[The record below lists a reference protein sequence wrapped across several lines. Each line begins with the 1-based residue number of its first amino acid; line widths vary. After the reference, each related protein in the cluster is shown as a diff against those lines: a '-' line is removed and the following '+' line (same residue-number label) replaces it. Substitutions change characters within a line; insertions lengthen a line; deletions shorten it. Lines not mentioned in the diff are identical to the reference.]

1 MVAVE
6 RAVLVVHIAAGFL
19 ALFAGGGAF
28 GTRKGG
34 WYHRRFGRTFVA
46 AMAVVSGSALVL
58 YPFDPGFLRLFLS
71 LVAVFSFY
79 FAFSGYRA
87 LSRKRPA
94 DDAAAVDW
102 LAAGLYGLA
111 SVGLLVL
118 GGWRLLG
125 GSGFGVVLL
134 VFGALGGVFT
144 LVDVRSFRGERA
156 RGDWVGEHVTR
167 MGGGYIA
174 AVSAFSAVNFGFL
187 PPVVR
192 WLWPTLLG
200 VPLLIYLRRRYEAR
214 LGAA

>member
-1 MVAVE
+1 MVPVE
-6 RAVLVVHIAAGFL
+6 RAVLGVHIAAGFL

-34 WYHRRFGRTFVA
+34 RYHRRFGRIFVA
-46 AMAVVSGSALVL
+46 SMAVVSVSALVL

-174 AVSAFSAVNFGFL
+174 TVSAFSAVNFGFL